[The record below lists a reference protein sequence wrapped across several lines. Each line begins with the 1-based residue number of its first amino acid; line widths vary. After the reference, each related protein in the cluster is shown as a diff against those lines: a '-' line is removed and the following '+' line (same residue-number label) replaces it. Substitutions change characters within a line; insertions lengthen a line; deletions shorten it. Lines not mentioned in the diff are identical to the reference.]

1 MHSTNAQYYAYMG
14 QIISN
19 TSSNQQEEPQEDE
32 EEEEDNDSAGRRVG
46 ANVLPFWGNQQ
57 TMNLNPLILTNI
69 RNSPYFKGTLIDL
82 KTYHE
87 VIDQIYYKVSHL
99 EPWEKGSRKTSG
111 QTGMCGGVRG
121 VGAGGIVSSG
131 FCLLYK
137 LSSMNLTRKQ
147 VYGLMNHSD
156 SPYIRGLG
164 FMYVRFTQPPT
175 DLWEWFE
182 DYLDDEE
189 VIDVKAGGGKEITI
203 GEMVKQFLTKLEWFD
218 TRFPRIPVPVQKEIS
233 DYFEQMDKY
242 AIGYEDVEQ
251 AEKNARKEEKKE
263 KRSRD
268 RDRDRDD
275 IPRRPDKD
283 RHHDRRRSRSK
294 DRRRS
299 RSPKGDKRKRDYHGS
314 SRDDRRSDDRHKHKS
329 KSRDHDRDHDRERDR
344 ERERDRDRD
353 RDRGGRGHRHEDDY
367 QAELKKFSE
376 HRKKDKKHKR
386 SRSRSRSRE
395 RDRRR

>member
-1 MHSTNAQYYAYMG
+1 MASSYYVYGSTVYPAAG
-14 QIISN
+14 
-19 TSSNQQEEPQEDE
+19 TQQDP
-32 EEEEDNDSAGRRVG
+32 EEEEDDEDDENNARRG
-46 ANVLPFWGNQQ
+46 ANALPFWGNQQ

-69 RNSPYFKGTLIDL
+69 KNSPYSKVNLVEL

-87 VIDQIYYKVSHL
+87 VVDEIYYKVAHL

-121 VGAGGIVSSG
+121 VGAGGIISSA

-137 LSSMNLTRKQ
+137 LSTLKLTRKQ
-147 VYGLMNHSD
+147 VISLMNHAD

-175 DLWEWFE
+175 DLMEWFE

-233 DYFEQMDKY
+233 DYFEQMKKY
-242 AIGYEDVEQ
+242 AIDYEDVEK
-251 AEKNARKEEKKE
+251 AEKTAEKE
-263 KRSRD
+263 KRSRE
-268 RDRDRDD
+268 RDAKRE
-275 IPRRPDKD
+275 KD
-283 RHHDRRRSRSK
+283 RHYDRRRSRSRSHERSR
-294 DRRRS
+294 DRKRS
-299 RSPKGDKRKRDYHGS
+299 RSPKGEKRRHHGS
-314 SRDDRRSDDRHKHKS
+314 SKHDRRSDDRHKRR
-329 KSRDHDRDHDRERDR
+329 SRS
-344 ERERDRDRD
+344 RDRDRP
-353 RDRGGRGHRHEDDY
+353 GRSRHEDDY
-367 QAELKKFSE
+367 QAELRKFSE
-376 HRKKDKKHKR
+376 HRKKEKKHKR
-386 SRSRSRSRE
+386 SRSRSRSRD